1 MISNDLF
8 IKIVVFGF
16 VLVIILLII
25 MFFMLISFSKNKK
38 GNFDFRDEFHNIKES
53 LIKNDNENHVEII
66 KQNNENYI
74 KLSKE
79 LTISLDKLRE
89 TNENKLNEIRKENDE
104 KLNEI
109 RKVNEEKLNLIE
121 KNINDKLEKSLNER
135 LDKSFQTIG
144 EQLQN
149 LHKTLGELQNLSTG
163 VDDLKKTLTNVKTR
177 GVFGE
182 KQLEN
187 ILENIMTKAQYET
200 QYKINGEDNKI
211 VDFAIRIPNKDDEG
225 DLFLPIDSKFPNDM
239 YSNVVEASQKGSEEL
254 VIKAQ
259 NELRAAILSQA
270 KSISEKYINPPIT
283 TDFALMFLP
292 TEGLYSE
299 CLRINNLCEDCQQ
312 KYKVILV
319 GPTTITA
326 LINSLS
332 IGFKYLK
339 VNKYSKEI
347 NRILQAIKMQYEK
360 FGEDIAKT
368 KDRLRLAQESTE
380 NLEKRNA
387 MINNKLKSISNMDE
401 VEAKKIL
408 NIEGE

>member
-1 MISNDLF
+1 MINIDNVERILLYGLCVIF
-8 IKIVVFGF
+8 V
-16 VLVIILLII
+16 VLVLMLVLII
-25 MFFMLISFSKNKK
+25 KLLRNKK
-38 GNFDFRDEFHNIKES
+38 GYEFKDSFYNMEMS
-53 LIKNDNENHVEII
+53 LMKNDNNNHVEII
-66 KQNNENYI
+66 KQNNENHMKI
-74 KLSKE
+74 SKE
-79 LTISLDKLRE
+79 LKESLDVLRE
-89 TNENKLNEIRKENDE
+89 TNEKKLNEIRKENDE

-121 KNINDKLEKSLNER
+121 RNINEKLDKSLNER

-149 LHKTLGELQNLSTG
+149 LHMTLGELQNLSTG

-200 QYKINGEDNKI
+200 QYKINGEENRI

-239 YSNVVEASQKGSEEL
+239 YNKVVEASQKGNEEL
-254 VIKAQ
+254 LIKAQ
-259 NELRAAILSQA
+259 NELKTAILSQA
-270 KSISEKYINPPIT
+270 KSINEKYINPPVT

-299 CLRINNLCEDCQQ
+299 CLRINDLCDDCQK

-339 VNKYSKEI
+339 VNKYSNEI
-347 NRILQAIKMQYEK
+347 NKILQAIKTQYEK
-360 FGEDIAKT
+360 FGDDILKT

-380 NLEKRNA
+380 NLEKRNN
-387 MINNKLKSISNMDE
+387 MINSKLKSISNMDE

-408 NIEGE
+408 SIESE